1 MTPETLEVIAKALIL
16 SPYEPQ
22 TKMLLATDAYLHT
35 RYQEA
40 IDHWQSLLTQPSGRV
55 NRDAINNAIQ
65 KAQIKL
71 NESGY

>member
-1 MTPETLEVIAKALIL
+1 PETQGVIAKALAID
-16 SPYEPQ
+16 PFEPQ
-22 TKMLLATDAYLHT
+22 TKMLLATDAYLQA

-40 IDHWQSLLTQPSGRV
+40 IDHWQSLLTQANGRV
-55 NRDAINNAIQ
+55 NREAISNAIQ